1 MEYFA
6 LFYDVVDDFLER
18 RTAFRAEHLGLVD
31 EAYERG
37 ELVMAGALSEPL
49 GALLVFRAEDRSVVE
64 NFARN
69 DPYVT
74 NGLVTSW
81 TVRPWAVVT
90 GAARPAS
97 ADEGG
102 AE

>member
-18 RTAFRAEHLGLVD
+18 RTDFRPEHLGLID
-31 EAYERG
+31 EAHKRG
-37 ELVMAGALSEPL
+37 ELIMAGALSEPL
-49 GALLVFRAEDRSVVE
+49 GALLIFRASDRSVAE
-64 NFARN
+64 EFARN

-90 GAARPAS
+90 G
-97 ADEGG
+97 GQG
-102 AE
+102 